1 MKKALSIILC
11 VLMCT
16 TFIFAQDA
24 EAEADAAANSQTGEH
39 SFWIN
44 FSAAYYPSFATSSG
58 TENAAGTSW
67 SNLNGFYRGVE
78 GALGFWYE
86 YKLNTPGNNALTAG
100 NNVKFQ
106 EGFEIRGPVDIKGT
120 GKIIYTP
127 IAFLNFTGGIEVA
140 TGWDLPGL
148 ARGQGIINR
157 TSTPTFSKADY
168 ATLPMFMNF
177 YVKPYIE
184 ALFQFDVAAL
194 ISDENS
200 AKDWLHIVLQAS
212 YQVNFSAMTGV
223 ADGTPWLWE
232 NGGDKFNGWGYDSY
246 ITFGYM
252 FPDKVPVISL
262 VGVQLEF
269 DGYYYDVTGGQYTA
283 WNPTFV
289 EFCINPTVV
298 LAFDKHNNLAIQ
310 CRIKNARAFATADE
324 TFTGTC
330 VGQQYF
336 FDRFALSY
344 TYTF

>member
-1 MKKALSIILC
+1 MKKALSILLC

-16 TFIFAQDA
+16 TFIFAQ
-24 EAEADAAANSQTGEH
+24 EAEAVAEETVAEAKTQSGENN
-39 SFWIN
+39 FWIN
-44 FSAAYYPSFATSSG
+44 FSMAEYLAHERSHSTG
-58 TENAAGTSW
+58 TAW
-67 SNLNGFYRGVE
+67 SNVNGPYSGIE

-86 YKLNTPGNNALTAG
+86 YKLNTPGNNALTEG

-106 EGFEIRGPVDIKGT
+106 EGFEVRGPVDIKGT

-127 IAFLNFTGGIEVA
+127 IAFLSFTGGVEVA
-140 TGWDLPGL
+140 TGWDLPI
-148 ARGQGIINR
+148 ARGQGVWNST
-157 TSTPTFSKADY
+157 TSAYD
-168 ATLPMFMNF
+168 TLPMFMNF
-177 YVKPYIE
+177 YFKPYLE

-194 ISDENS
+194 VSDKNL
-200 AKDWLHIVLQAS
+200 KDWLHIVLQAT

-252 FPDKVPVISL
+252 FPDQVKVIQL

-269 DGYYYDVTGGQYTA
+269 DGYYYDVTGGQYAA

-289 EFCINPTVV
+289 EFCINPTVM
-298 LAFDKHNNLAIQ
+298 LAFDKHNSLALQ
-310 CRIKNARAFATADE
+310 CRIKNSRAFATEDE
-324 TFTGTC
+324 SFTGTC

-344 TYTF
+344 TYSF